1 MNRIVSA
8 LAVLAVLALVPLLVW
23 DGEPKVFP
31 AHAHDAL
38 AAMPLALIA
47 IVCLAHL
54 IVRRASVSE
63 IAKTCI
69 LAAAFLF
76 WAANQFWPEHPIATR
91 FNDLAVAL
99 FVLDVVL
106 TIVTW
111 SNENL
116 QAVVRR

>member
-47 IVCLAHL
+47 VVCLAHL